1 MRRIVREVLVPVV
14 ISIVLGYVC
23 GKYVYGIYN
32 DNISKS
38 LSSSRLYLVE
48 NGEYDSIDSMR
59 EDNSR
64 NNYVYYVDDNK
75 YKSVIGITKNY
86 DSIKKIESLYDD
98 ELSVLEYYIEND
110 MIDSKQDL
118 YEEELMEANDLKDVK
133 EAVDNILNL
142 YRSDDSIK
150 LIMVN

>member
-1 MRRIVREVLVPVV
+1 MRKILREVIIPVV
-14 ISIVLGYVC
+14 IAIVVGYI
-23 GKYVYGIYN
+23 GGRYVYRIYH
-32 DNISKS
+32 DNLTKN

-59 EDNSR
+59 EENSN
-64 NNYVYYVDDNK
+64 NNYVYYVSDNK

-86 DSIKKIESLYDD
+86 DNVEKIKALYDD
-98 ELSVLEYYIEND
+98 KLSVLEYYVAND
-110 MIDSKQDL
+110 MLDNKQDI
-118 YEEELMEANDLKDVK
+118 YERELDEASDIKDVR

-142 YRSDDSIK
+142 YRNDDNIK